1 VKLKT
6 QRKTTKKVSTTKP
19 KACNPYGPTRILEAA
34 EFSILASCYELFKS
48 IPERA
53 SSQNIAANTI
63 AIGRNLTRF
72 TKPHSSLEARDED
85 LTFATMINMRLG
97 PGHDKM
103 DTT

>member
-63 AIGRNLTRF
+63 AIGRSLARRRRGE
-72 TKPHSSLEARDED
+72 SS
-85 LTFATMINMRLG
+85 FATMINMRLG
-97 PGHDKM
+97 PGHHKM